1 MDTLRVNMEEKNMKN
16 YESPYATEIEI
27 KVQDIMEESNGG
39 LIEDGDGVWTPL
51 G

>member
-1 MDTLRVNMEEKNMKN
+1 MEENNMKN
-16 YESPYATEIEI
+16 YESPFVTEIEI
-27 KVQDIMEESNGG
+27 KILDIMNDSNTLTPGDDG